1 MEKRDLKLEN
11 PIRIGET
18 TLVPVVE
25 IRSTWSGGRY
35 GICFSF
41 RKQPTALLMV
51 SAIGKKAFSMS
62 GKEMPFCELASK
74 LPDIEEA
81 LRELESSSAQS
92 A

>member
-1 MEKRDLKLEN
+1 MESAL
-11 PIRIGET
+11 RIGET

-25 IRSTWSGGRY
+25 IRSTWSAGRY

-51 SAIGKKAFSMS
+51 SPIGKKAFSMS
-62 GKEMPFCELASK
+62 GEEMSFSEFLSQFPG
-74 LPDIEEA
+74 IEQA
-81 LRELESSSAQS
+81 LHALESGWAQS